1 MSKIL
6 VIDDDNDMCLL
17 LNRFLSRHGYEV
29 TTMNTGK
36 AATEWMKKHNPDL
49 VLCDFRLEDTT
60 GAELLQKVNEMHQGV
75 PVIII
80 TGYSD
85 VKDAVEV
92 MKMGAYD
99 YVTKPLYPDEILLTI
114 KKALN
119 AAI

>member
-29 TTMNTGK
+29 AGINSGK
-36 AATEWMKKHNPDL
+36 AAIEWMKKSTPDL
-49 VLCDFRLEDTT
+49 VLCDFRLEDMT
-60 GAELLQKVNEMHQGV
+60 GADLLNKVNEMHPDT

-85 VKDAVEV
+85 VKDAV
-92 MKMGAYD
+92 
-99 YVTKPLYPDEILLTI
+99 
-114 KKALN
+114 
-119 AAI
+119 